1 MERAPFCLA
10 NGSTP
15 LSLSDDFILPAHVRP
30 VLSSVS
36 TSITVP
42 VIDLND
48 KQPSLIKNISEAC
61 EEYGFF
67 HIINHGVPE
76 ELCRRMMAAISDF
89 FKLPPQ
95 ERSHLFTEDKTKPL
109 RVSNYYLK
117 VEGQYKVTMWS
128 ETLAHPW
135 YAFDD
140 FAHLLPRNP
149 PHYRELASEYAKEIG
164 WLMRRLLS
172 LMSQGL
178 GLKKDRLRER
188 LGHKPRLVSQANYYP
203 PCPQPELTLGLPAH
217 TDLNALTV
225 LMQSEDVTGL
235 QVMIKDGEWI
245 SIDPVPNAFVVNIG
259 DQIQVLSNG
268 RYKSVHHRAVTNK
281 DLERVSIAMF
291 YGPNK
296 DTVVGPIE
304 ELVDEEHP
312 PMYRSYRYEEFLEEF
327 HRQEGTRRRV
337 KEAFELPN

>member
-1 MERAPFCLA
+1 MERASFFLA
-10 NGSTP
+10 NGCTP
-15 LSLSDDFILPAHVRP
+15 LSLSHDFILPADVRP
-30 VLSSVS
+30 VTSSVS

-48 KQPSLIKNISEAC
+48 KQSLLVKKISDAC
-61 EEYGFF
+61 QEYGFF

-76 ELCRRMMAAISDF
+76 ELCRRMMAAVSDF
-89 FKLPPQ
+89 FKLPPE

-109 RVSNYYLK
+109 RVFNFYLK
-117 VEGQYKVTMWS
+117 VEGQNKVTMWS
-128 ETLAHPW
+128 ETLVHPW
-135 YAFDD
+135 HASDD
-140 FAHLLPRNP
+140 FANFLPRNP

-172 LMSQGL
+172 LISQGL
-178 GLKKDRLRER
+178 GLKKDSLRVR
-188 LGHKPRLVSQANYYP
+188 LGDKPRLVSHANYYP

-235 QVMIKDGEWI
+235 QVMTKDGEWI
-245 SIDPVPNAFVVNIG
+245 AINPLRNAFVVNIG

-268 RYKSVHHRAVTNK
+268 RYKSVHHRAVGSK
-281 DLERVSIAMF
+281 CSERVSIAMF

-296 DTVVGPIE
+296 DTVVGPVE
-304 ELVDEEHP
+304 ELVDEDHP
-312 PMYRSYRYEEFLEEF
+312 PVYRSYRYEEFLEEF

-337 KEAFELPN
+337 KEVFELQH